1 MEAVV
6 KLATSSMNVEIKAI
20 RNEAHRKKMAAR
32 TAEIEAKQKAE
43 GTYEAPVGEDGGW
56 GRGTAKP
63 LPPREREFDRPRGG
77 PRREDNPVDD

>member
-1 MEAVV
+1 
-6 KLATSSMNVEIKAI
+6 
-20 RNEAHRKKMAAR
+20 MAAR